1 MKINKC
7 NKFVCTLYDKKVAFI
22 RNIKQELEHG
32 LKLRKVH
39 EAIAFYQGA
48 WLKSCIDMNTELRKN
63 AKNDFEKVFYKLMNN
78 AVFRNTVGNVRK
90 HGYIKLVTSDKIGV
104 N

>member
-1 MKINKC
+1 
-7 NKFVCTLYDKKVAFI
+7 
-22 RNIKQELEHG
+22 
-32 LKLRKVH
+32 
-39 EAIAFYQGA
+39 
-48 WLKSCIDMNTELRKN
+48 MNTELRKN
-63 AKNDFEKVFYKLMNN
+63 AKNDFEKVFYKLMTN

>member
-1 MKINKC
+1 MNINKC

-22 RNIKQELEHG
+22 RNMKQELEHG

-39 EAIAFYQGA
+39 EAVAFYQEA
-48 WLKSCIDMNTELRKN
+48 WLKSYIDMNTELRKN
-63 AKNDFEKVFYKLMNN
+63 AKNDFEKVFHKLMNN
-78 AVFRNTVGNVRK
+78 AVFRNTGGNVRK
-90 HGYIKLVTSDKIGV
+90 HGYIKLGTSDKIEV